1 MAEIDIIDKDNNTVG
16 KVDLPDEIFLSEV
29 KTALLHEVVRNYL
42 ANQRQGTASTK
53 TRGKVRGGG
62 RKPWRQKGTGR
73 ARAGSIRSPLWR
85 GGGVVFGPQPR
96 DYSYRIPKKAKWIA
110 MNSALSAKFRDGE
123 ITVIDNMNIEEPK
136 TKLLRNILDK
146 IGLNGSVLIV
156 IPDKDEKVELA
167 ARNIPGVDVSRVKEL
182 NVYSVLSHERLL
194 ISKDAIEKMREAF
207 LG

>member
-1 MAEIDIIDKDNNTVG
+1 
-16 KVDLPDEIFLSEV
+16 
-29 KTALLHEVVRNYL
+29 
-42 ANQRQGTASTK
+42 
-53 TRGKVRGGG
+53 
-62 RKPWRQKGTGR
+62 
-73 ARAGSIRSPLWR
+73 
-85 GGGVVFGPQPR
+85 
-96 DYSYRIPKKAKWIA
+96 

-167 ARNIPGVDVSRVKEL
+167 ARNIPRVDVSRVKEL

>member
-1 MAEIDIIDKDNNTVG
+1 MAEIDVIDKDNNTVG
-16 KVDLPDEIFLSEV
+16 KVDLPDEIFMAEV
-29 KTALLHEVVRNYL
+29 RTALLHEVVRNYL

-73 ARAGSIRSPLWR
+73 ARHGSIRSPLWR

-96 DYSYRIPKKAKWIA
+96 DYSYRIPKKAKWVA

-156 IPDKDEKVELA
+156 IPNKDEKVELA
-167 ARNIPGVDVSRVKEL
+167 ARNIPRVDVSRVKEL